1 MIHIERSR
9 LPSGTRAFAYH
20 EDGDIVV
27 QVSAEL
33 SARDQLGAIR
43 QALRATPAAGW
54 RSLRSPVL
62 LPALAGCLGLRRASG
77 SPWPHRVLVTAAVAV
92 AVLIGVATITTVS
105 LHSGGRPPVAL
116 QPGQPPLLN
125 GPGPGSGQP
134 ASGHKT
140 GDSRQPGALR
150 AQGAHAGSWAGQPG
164 SSPKPGKKATTTSV
178 GGPTPV
184 ASGTPAP
191 TTGSSPQPSPTSG
204 PSPSPSPAPS
214 PPKQFSGSGSCFG
227 LLGIKICV

>member
-27 QVSAEL
+27 QVSADL
-33 SARDQLGAIR
+33 SAREQLNAIR

-54 RSLRSPVL
+54 RSLGSPVL
-62 LPALAGCLGLRRASG
+62 LPALAGCLGLRRASE
-77 SPWPHRVLVTAAVAV
+77 SRWPHRVLVTAVIAV

-105 LHSGGRPPVAL
+105 LHSGGRPPAAL

-134 ASGHKT
+134 ASGHHR
-140 GDSRQPGALR
+140 GDSRQPGT
-150 AQGAHAGSWAGQPG
+150 QAGSPAGPHG
-164 SSPKPGKKATTTSV
+164 LATKPGKKTTTTSA
-178 GGPTPV
+178 GGPSPE
-184 ASGTPAP
+184 ASGTPDP

-204 PSPSPSPAPS
+204 SSPSPSSSPS
-214 PPKQFSGSGSCFG
+214 PAKHSGGSGDCVG
-227 LLGIKICV
+227 LLVVKICV